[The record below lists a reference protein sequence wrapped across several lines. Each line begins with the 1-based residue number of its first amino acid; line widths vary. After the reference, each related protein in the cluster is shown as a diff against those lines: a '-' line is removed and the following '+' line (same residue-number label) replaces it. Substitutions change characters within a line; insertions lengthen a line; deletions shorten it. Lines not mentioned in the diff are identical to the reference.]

1 MQSNKNKVIV
11 VGLDGATF
19 TLLEP
24 LMNEG
29 KMPNLKNIV
38 ENGASG
44 ILKSTIPPVTAPAW
58 FSFATG
64 KNPGKHGAHDFIIRD
79 ENNEMVVINSK
90 RVKEKK
96 IWNILSDYNKKVGI
110 IHFPISYPPEKV
122 NGFMISGFISPP
134 NTDNY
139 SYPPGLYS
147 EILKEIGDYIFNVR
161 VPVETRWH
169 KLTSKE
175 IKPFIDHLLK
185 EVNLRYRA
193 LRYLME
199 KEKDWDFLYVLFMST
214 DKIQHVLWKYLDN
227 REQMYPRGEIY
238 EYALKCYRQID
249 EILGDIYKRIDD
261 DTSLIIISDH
271 GFGPKKKWFH
281 INMWLEDNGYLTKN
295 LKKLVTAKI
304 KEKLGLKSGKCFE
317 GVPAPTVRRTEFLNM
332 QKTKAYSPNS
342 SSYGIFINLKG
353 RDKYGIVK
361 PGVEYNSLKEELKR
375 KLLDLRDE
383 ETGQK
388 IFDNVYFSEQIYHG
402 PYVKTSPDLIL
413 APAEGYMVIDS
424 FTPLAGKDNLV
435 KIRSSEGYHRP
446 DGIFIATGKNIKKGA
461 KIEDRSIMDMA
472 PTILFLMNLPILS
485 DMDGKVITS
494 IFKDSFLKSN
504 PLTFIDSQSVK
515 TEKPDEK
522 VYTEKDEK
530 QILDSLKGL
539 GYLD

>member
-1 MQSNKNKVIV
+1 
-11 VGLDGATF
+11 
-19 TLLEP
+19 
-24 LMNEG
+24 
-29 KMPNLKNIV
+29 
-38 ENGASG
+38 
-44 ILKSTIPPVTAPAW
+44 
-58 FSFATG
+58 
-64 KNPGKHGAHDFIIRD
+64 
-79 ENNEMVVINSK
+79 
-90 RVKEKK
+90 
-96 IWNILSDYNKKVGI
+96 
-110 IHFPISYPPEKV
+110 
-122 NGFMISGFISPP
+122 
-134 NTDNY
+134 
-139 SYPPGLYS
+139 
-147 EILKEIGDYIFNVR
+147 
-161 VPVETRWH
+161 
-169 KLTSKE
+169 
-175 IKPFIDHLLK
+175 
-185 EVNLRYRA
+185 
-193 LRYLME
+193 
-199 KEKDWDFLYVLFMST
+199 
-214 DKIQHVLWKYLDN
+214 
-227 REQMYPRGEIY
+227 MYPRGEIY